1 MIYIQETI
9 DQLNQRL
16 ARGETT
22 REALVSGALEAAAQ
36 PAAKS
41 VFTKLYPEA
50 ALAAARAADAAQKA
64 GVVQPALAGLPVSIK
79 DLYGVAGETTM
90 AGSIVCQ
97 GEPPQKQD
105 APVVTRLR
113 GAGAAI
119 VGKTNMTEFAF
130 SGIGINPHYG
140 TPVNPSDSNVARI
153 PGGSS
158 SGAGVSV
165 ALGLSVAG
173 LGSDTGGSIRIP
185 AALCGIVGFKSTQ
198 NRVPLEGALELSRSL
213 DTVCAMTR
221 NVQDCI
227 TVDAVLSGAMLPVR
241 RRPLAGMRLAVPQ
254 TVVLDGLDKTVSQAF
269 DRSLS
274 ILSEAGAQ
282 IIEIALTE
290 FADIPKV
297 NSPGGLSPIEAYA
310 VHHERLARAQAQFDQ
325 RVAARVMMGASVTAQ
340 QYIALLDKRRAWIA
354 SVERA
359 MEGYDALLCPT
370 VPAVAP
376 EIEKLVASDE
386 VFFKANGQMLR
397 NTFIIN
403 LLDGCSYSLP
413 CHRDDELPVGLMLSS
428 VHGDDA
434 RLSAVALAVEDALRA
449 HR

>member
-1 MIYIQETI
+1 MIHITETI

-22 REALVSGALEAAAQ
+22 REALVAGALEKASQ

-41 VFTKLYPEA
+41 VFTVMYPEA
-50 ALAAARAADAAQKA
+50 ALAVARAADAAHKA
-64 GVVQPALAGLPVSIK
+64 GIAQPALAGLPVSIK

-90 AGSIVCQ
+90 AGSVVCK
-97 GEPPQKQD
+97 GEPAQTQD
-105 APVVTRLR
+105 APVVARLR
-113 GAGAAI
+113 AAGSAI

-140 TPVNPSDSNVARI
+140 TPVNPTDQTIARV

-198 NRVPLEGALELSRSL
+198 KRVPLEGALELSRAL
-213 DTVCAMTR
+213 DTACAMTR
-221 NVQDCI
+221 SVQDCI

-241 RRPLAGMRLAVPQ
+241 RRPIAGMRLAVPQ
-254 TVVLDGLDKTVSQAF
+254 TLVLDGLDNTVAQAF

-282 IIEIALTE
+282 IIEIPMTE
-290 FADIPKV
+290 FGDIPKV
-297 NSPGGLSPIEAYA
+297 NAPGGLSPIEAYA

-325 RVAARVMMGASVTAQ
+325 RVAARVMMGAAISAQ
-340 QYIALLDKRRAWIA
+340 QYIAILDKRRAWIA

-359 MEGYDALLCPT
+359 IEGYDALLCPT
-370 VPAVAP
+370 VPTVAP
-376 EIEKLVASDE
+376 ELEKLIASDE
-386 VFFKANGQMLR
+386 AFFKANGQMLR
-397 NTFIIN
+397 NTFTIN

-413 CHRDDELPVGLMLSS
+413 CHREGELAVGLMLSS

>member
-1 MIYIQETI
+1 MIHITETI

-16 ARGETT
+16 LRGETT
-22 REALVSGALEAAAQ
+22 REALVAGALEKASH

-50 ALAAARAADAAQKA
+50 ALAAARAADAAHRA
-64 GVVQPALAGLPVSIK
+64 GVALPALAGLPVSIK
-79 DLYGVAGETTM
+79 DLFGVAGETTM
-90 AGSIVCQ
+90 AGSIACK
-97 GEPPQKQD
+97 GEPVQTKD
-105 APVVTRLR
+105 APVVNRLR
-113 GAGAAI
+113 SAGSAI

-140 TPVNPSDSNVARI
+140 TPVNPTDQNIARV

-198 NRVPLEGALELSRSL
+198 KRVPLEGALELSRSL
-213 DTVCAMTR
+213 DTACAMTR
-221 NVQDCI
+221 SVQDCI
-227 TVDAVLSGAMLPVR
+227 TVDAVLSGAMLRIR
-241 RRPLAGMRLAVPQ
+241 RRSIEGMRLAVPQ
-254 TVVLDGLDKTVSQAF
+254 TLVLDGLDTTVAQAF

-274 ILSEAGAQ
+274 ILSGAGAQ
-282 IIEIALTE
+282 IIEIPLTE
-290 FADIPKV
+290 FAEIPKV
-297 NSPGGLSPIEAYA
+297 NAPGGLSPIEAYA

-325 RVAARVMMGASVTAQ
+325 RVAARIMMGAPITSQ

-359 MEGYDALLCPT
+359 IEGYDALICPT
-370 VPAVAP
+370 VPTIAP
-376 EIEKLVASDE
+376 ELEKLIASDE
-386 VFFKANGQMLR
+386 AFFKANGQMLR
-397 NTFIIN
+397 NTFTIN

-413 CHRDDELPVGLMLSS
+413 CHREGELPVGLMLSS
-428 VHGDDA
+428 THGDDA
-434 RLSAVALAVEDALRA
+434 SLSAVALAVEDTLRT

>member
-105 APVVTRLR
+105 APVVARLR
-113 GAGAAI
+113 SAGAAI

-221 NVQDCI
+221 SVQDCI

>member
-1 MIYIQETI
+1 MIYITETI

-22 REALVSGALEAAAQ
+22 REALVAGALEKASQ

-41 VFTKLYPEA
+41 VFTVMYPEA
-50 ALAAARAADAAQKA
+50 ALAAARAADAAHKA
-64 GVVQPALAGLPVSIK
+64 GIAQPALAGLPVSIK

-90 AGSIVCQ
+90 AGSVVCK
-97 GEPPQKQD
+97 GEPAQTQD
-105 APVVTRLR
+105 APVVARLR
-113 GAGAAI
+113 AAGSAI

-140 TPVNPSDSNVARI
+140 TPVNPTDQTIARV

-198 NRVPLEGALELSRSL
+198 KRVPLEGALELSRAL
-213 DTVCAMTR
+213 DTACAMTR
-221 NVQDCI
+221 SVQDCI
-227 TVDAVLSGAMLPVR
+227 TVDAVLSGAMLSVR
-241 RRPLAGMRLAVPQ
+241 RRPIAGMRLAVPQ
-254 TVVLDGLDKTVSQAF
+254 TLVLDGLDNMVAQAF

-282 IIEIALTE
+282 IIEIPMTE

-297 NSPGGLSPIEAYA
+297 NAPGGLSPIEAYA

-325 RVAARVMMGASVTAQ
+325 RVAARVMMGAAISAQ
-340 QYIALLDKRRAWIA
+340 QYIAILDKRRAWIA

-359 MEGYDALLCPT
+359 IEGYDALLCPT
-370 VPAVAP
+370 VPTVAP
-376 EIEKLVASDE
+376 ELEKLIASDE
-386 VFFKANGQMLR
+386 AFFKANGQMLR
-397 NTFIIN
+397 NTFTIN

-413 CHRDDELPVGLMLSS
+413 CHREGDLAVGLMLSS

>member
-97 GEPPQKQD
+97 GEPPQKHD
-105 APVVTRLR
+105 APVVARLR

-221 NVQDCI
+221 SVQDCI